1 MIENSTIAA
10 ISTAQGNG
18 AIAIIRL
25 SGSESFA
32 ICDKIF
38 KSKLGKKI
46 SEQKANTIH
55 FGEIVNGN
63 KIIDEVLISVFKSP
77 QSYTGEDSVEISCHG
92 SEFIQ
97 QQILNILIKNGAK
110 LANPGEY
117 TQRAFFNGKMDLSQA
132 EGVADLI
139 ASNSVASHKIAINQM
154 RGGFSN
160 EISDLRNKLLKFVS
174 LIELELDFGEE
185 EVEFAD
191 RTELNKL
198 VLNIKNKIE
207 ILIKSFEYGNAI
219 KNGVPVAIIGEPNVG
234 KSTLLNI
241 LLNDDKAIVSDIA
254 GTTRDAIEDN
264 TIINGINFRFIDT
277 AGIRETTDT
286 IENLGIKKT
295 FDKIAKAEIILLLI
309 DASTTKEKEVL
320 SQINSIKQRISD
332 NQNLI
337 ITFNQI
343 DKVSDYN
350 QINISDLTSVNISAK
365 ENINIDILKK
375 VLSKNYKSLDENNIV
390 ISNVRHLQALEN
402 INSALERAYN
412 GLQSDLPSDLIAMDI
427 RESIHFL
434 GEISGDIST
443 DEILGN
449 IFKNFCIGK

>member
-1 MIENSTIAA
+1 
-10 ISTAQGNG
+10 
-18 AIAIIRL
+18 
-25 SGSESFA
+25 
-32 ICDKIF
+32 
-38 KSKLGKKI
+38 
-46 SEQKANTIH
+46 
-55 FGEIVNGN
+55 
-63 KIIDEVLISVFKSP
+63 
-77 QSYTGEDSVEISCHG
+77 
-92 SEFIQ
+92 
-97 QQILNILIKNGAK
+97 
-110 LANPGEY
+110 
-117 TQRAFFNGKMDLSQA
+117 
-132 EGVADLI
+132 
-139 ASNSVASHKIAINQM
+139 M

-160 EISDLRNKLLKFVS
+160 EISELRNKLLKFVS

-198 VLNIKNKIE
+198 VLNIKNKIAV
-207 ILIKSFEYGNAI
+207 LIKSFEYGNAI

-277 AGIRETTDT
+277 AGIRETSNT

-295 FDKIAKAEIILLLI
+295 FDKIEKAEIILLLI
-309 DASTTKEKEVL
+309 DATITDKE
-320 SQINSIKQRISD
+320 QIVKQIGNIKQRILDS
-332 NQNLI
+332 QKLI
-337 ITFNQI
+337 IVFNQI
-343 DKVSDYN
+343 DKVSNYN
-350 QINISDLTSVNISAK
+350 QLQISNLTTLNISAK
-365 ENINIDILKK
+365 ENTNINVLKNE
-375 VLSKNYKSLDENNIV
+375 LSKNYKLVEENNIV
-390 ISNVRHLQALEN
+390 ISNIRHLQALEN
-402 INSALERAYN
+402 INLALERAYN

>member
-77 QSYTGEDSVEISCHG
+77 QSYTGEDSIEISCHG

-97 QQILNILIKNGAK
+97 QQILNILINNGAK

-198 VLNIKNKIE
+198 VFNIKNKIE